1 MSSTT
6 DEYCNMSLARGAAE
20 NNAALIDERI
30 TTKIVHQP
38 NLRVEL
44 NE

>member
-20 NNAALIDERI
+20 NNAALSCTDIGYAFS
-30 TTKIVHQP
+30 
-38 NLRVEL
+38 
-44 NE
+44 